1 MRKLSLALAVTCAI
15 TGLAA
20 CGDKAAAPA
29 AKPADG
35 AAPAAAGQQTITI
48 ATVNNGDMVEMQK
61 LSPQFEAANPGIKL
75 NWVVLEEGALR
86 QKVTTDI
93 ATK

>member
-1 MRKLSLALAVTCAI
+1 MRKISLALAVTCAF

-35 AAPAAAGQQTITI
+35 AAAPAAGQQTITI
-48 ATVNNGDMVEMQK
+48 ATVNGELNNEMQ
-61 LSPQFEAANPGIKL
+61 LS
-75 NWVVLEEGALR
+75 
-86 QKVTTDI
+86 D
-93 ATK
+93 